1 MGVRGVLFTST
12 VDFGDLT
19 PQQVNA
25 LVAAAVAI
33 GTLYCFLGYRTLRFV
48 LGLTGFLMAGGVAA
62 TLVNWISQGNQLA
75 TLIALFIGGMCGA
88 FALYFLYRTG
98 VFLLGMMGTAL
109 IAHNVLAAQPDT
121 WIPLVVVGLAV
132 AGGLFA
138 LLIERPIILL
148 ATAALGAWM
157 VVSGV
162 TYFVVGS
169 SGLEELTKLM
179 ESEDHRMIVIV
190 SWAVLAVAGALSQ
203 VATTKRKKKAA

>member
-1 MGVRGVLFTST
+1 MLFIST
-12 VDFGDLT
+12 VDFSDLT
-19 PQQVNA
+19 PQQING
-25 LVAAAVAI
+25 LIAAAVAI

-88 FALYFLYRTG
+88 FALGFLYRTG
-98 VFLLGMMGTAL
+98 VFLLGLMGTAL
-109 IAHNVLAAQPDT
+109 ITHNVLAAQPDT
-121 WIPLVVVGLAV
+121 WIPLAVLGLAV

-138 LLIERPIILL
+138 LLIERPVILL

-162 TYFVVGS
+162 AYFIVGS
-169 SGLEELTKLM
+169 SELEELPKIL
-179 ESEDHRMIVIV
+179 ESEEQRTIVLA
-190 SWAVLAVAGALSQ
+190 SWAVLALAGALSQ
-203 VATTKRKKKAA
+203 VATTKKKRKAA

>member
-12 VDFGDLT
+12 VDFSDLT
-19 PQQVNA
+19 SQQVNGLIA
-25 LVAAAVAI
+25 IAVAI

-62 TLVNWISQGNQLA
+62 TLANWISQGNQLA
-75 TLIALFIGGMCGA
+75 TLIALLIGGLCGA

-98 VFLLGMMGTAL
+98 VFFLGLMGTAL
-109 IAHNVLAAQPDT
+109 ISHNVLASQPDT
-121 WIPLVVVGLAV
+121 WIPLVVLGLAV

-138 LLIERPIILL
+138 LLIERPVILL

-162 TYFVVGS
+162 AYFIVGS
-169 SGLEELTKLM
+169 SGLDELTKLL
-179 ESEDHRMIVIV
+179 ESEDHRTIVV
-190 SWAVLAVAGALSQ
+190 ASWAVLAIAGALSQ
-203 VATTKRKKKAA
+203 MATTKRKRKAA

>member
-1 MGVRGVLFTST
+1 MLFTST
-12 VDFGDLT
+12 VDFSDLT
-19 PQQVNA
+19 PQQINGLIA
-25 LVAAAVAI
+25 IAVAI

-98 VFLLGMMGTAL
+98 VFLLGLMGTAL
-109 IAHNVLAAQPDT
+109 ITHNVLAAQPDT
-121 WIPLVVVGLAV
+121 WIPLAVLGLAV

-138 LLIERPIILL
+138 LLIERPVILL

-162 TYFVVGS
+162 AYFIVGS
-169 SGLEELTKLM
+169 SELEELPKIL
-179 ESEDHRMIVIV
+179 ESEEQRTIVLA
-190 SWAVLAVAGALSQ
+190 SWAVLALAGALSQ
-203 VATTKRKKKAA
+203 VATTKKKRKAA

>member
-12 VDFGDLT
+12 VDFSDLT
-19 PQQVNA
+19 PQQVNGLIA
-25 LVAAAVAI
+25 IAVAI

-62 TLVNWISQGNQLA
+62 TLANWISQGNQLA
-75 TLIALFIGGMCGA
+75 TLVALLIGGLCGA

-98 VFLLGMMGTAL
+98 VFFLGLMGTAL
-109 IAHNVLAAQPDT
+109 ISHNVLAAQPDT
-121 WIPLVVVGLAV
+121 WIPLVVLGLAV

-138 LLIERPIILL
+138 LLIERPVILL

-162 TYFVVGS
+162 AYFIVGS
-169 SGLEELTKLM
+169 SGLDELTKLL
-179 ESEDHRMIVIV
+179 ESEDHRTIVV
-190 SWAVLAVAGALSQ
+190 ASWAVLAIAGALSQ
-203 VATTKRKKKAA
+203 MATTKRKRKAA

>member
-1 MGVRGVLFTST
+1 
-12 VDFGDLT
+12 
-19 PQQVNA
+19 
-25 LVAAAVAI
+25 
-33 GTLYCFLGYRTLRFV
+33 
-48 LGLTGFLMAGGVAA
+48 MAGGVAA

-98 VFLLGMMGTAL
+98 VFLLGLMGTAL
-109 IAHNVLAAQPDT
+109 ITHNVLAAQPDT
-121 WIPLVVVGLAV
+121 WIPLAVLGLAV

-138 LLIERPIILL
+138 LLIERPVILL

-162 TYFVVGS
+162 AYFIVGS
-169 SGLEELTKLM
+169 SGLDEMTKLL
-179 ESEDHRMIVIV
+179 ESEDQRTIVIA

-203 VATTKRKKKAA
+203 VATTKQKPKAA

>member
-1 MGVRGVLFTST
+1 MLFTST

-19 PQQVNA
+19 PQQLNGLIAV
-25 LVAAAVAI
+25 AVAI

-62 TLVNWISQGNQLA
+62 TLVSWVSQGNQLA

-138 LLIERPIILL
+138 LLVERPIILL

-162 TYFVVGS
+162 AYFIVGS
-169 SGLEELTKLM
+169 SGLEGLTELL

>member
-1 MGVRGVLFTST
+1 MLFIST
-12 VDFGDLT
+12 VDFSDLT
-19 PQQVNA
+19 PQQING
-25 LVAAAVAI
+25 LIAAAVAI

-88 FALYFLYRTG
+88 FALGFLYRTG
-98 VFLLGMMGTAL
+98 VFLLGLMGTAL
-109 IAHNVLAAQPDT
+109 ITHNVLAAQPDT
-121 WIPLVVVGLAV
+121 WIPLAVLGLAV

-138 LLIERPIILL
+138 LLIERPVILL

-162 TYFVVGS
+162 AYFIVGS
-169 SGLEELTKLM
+169 SELEELPKIL
-179 ESEDHRMIVIV
+179 ESEEQRTIVLAA
-190 SWAVLAVAGALSQ
+190 WAVLALAGALSQ
-203 VATTKRKKKAA
+203 VATTKKKRKAA